1 MMSERRTRTGDR
13 PAQSYQQLFAQNG
26 AIQLLIDPQTM
37 AIVEAN
43 PAACVF
49 YGYPHEILTGM
60 TIDEINMLSGEELA
74 AELAD
79 AAAEQRAYFFFR
91 HRLASGEMRDVEMHS
106 GPILMGGRQYLYAIV
121 HDISA
126 RKRAERQ
133 LQAAEQTLRESEAKY
148 RLLFET
154 NPQPMW
160 VYDSKTLRFLAV
172 NETAVSRYG
181 YSRAEFLTMTMADII
196 RPEDVPAMIRA
207 AVELTND
214 TTASGLWRHRTKSG
228 VERWVEITS
237 HATQFDGRAARLV
250 ISTDVSERKRA
261 EDQLRV
267 QAAALESAAN
277 AIMITDRLNRI
288 TWINPAFTQLTGY
301 GPTEVAGRTADLLES
316 GEQDRAFY
324 HNLDTTI
331 QAGQVWQGE
340 LINRRKDGTLYTAEQ
355 TVTPV
360 LSEQDTVT
368 HFITI
373 MQDITERKH
382 NEQQIRYLASH
393 DSLTGLS
400 NRLELESH
408 LERAVGRAG
417 RGQESTLLFLD
428 MDNFKLVN
436 DTVGH
441 NAGDQLLIILSGL
454 LGEALRADDLLTRVG
469 ADNFA
474 VLLEGT
480 SLDQARLIAEALRG
494 TVDAYPFYVGG
505 RNFDLSLSLGLVAVD
520 GTVAAGDL
528 LAQADS
534 AMHTAK
540 RQGGNRLAVYHPDES
555 TLSQLS
561 AANGWVR
568 RIKLALRDDQLVLHY
583 QPVTRLS
590 DDTIVHYE
598 ALIRMVDENGSL
610 IMPGA
615 FIAAAERFGLMPPL
629 DRWVARGVIAM
640 LRDNSTA
647 RIFMNL
653 SGRSLADEGLL
664 EFIRRELATADVAPA
679 RLGFEITETAAVQD
693 FVRAEH
699 WIREAKALGCPFALD
714 DFGVGFTSFAYLR
727 SLPVDQ
733 IKIDGSFI
741 RTLEDDS
748 SNRYIVQAMHTL
760 ARALGK
766 ETVAEFVESAAIRQI
781 VREIGLTYA
790 QGYYQGL
797 PLAGLVD
804 S

>member
-1 MMSERRTRTGDR
+1 MMGERRTFSGDR

-37 AIVEAN
+37 AIVDAN
-43 PAACVF
+43 PAACAF
-49 YGYPHEILTGM
+49 YGYPHEILTSM
-60 TIDEINMLSGEELA
+60 TIDEMNMLSGEELA
-74 AELAD
+74 AELAE
-79 AAAEQRAYFFFR
+79 AATEQRAYFFFR
-91 HRLASGEMRDVEMHS
+91 HRLASGEIRDVEMHS
-106 GPILMGGRQYLYAIV
+106 GPILMGRRQYLYAIV

-133 LQAAEQTLRESEAKY
+133 LQQAQQTLRESEAKY
-148 RLLFET
+148 QLLFET

-181 YSRAEFLTMTMADII
+181 YSRAEFLAMTIADI
-196 RPEDVPAMIRA
+196 RPPDDVPAVIRA
-207 AVELTND
+207 SGVFIGD
-214 TTASGLWRHRTKSG
+214 STASGLWRHRTKSG

-237 HATQFDGRAARLV
+237 HATQFDGRIARLV

-288 TWINPAFTQLTGY
+288 TWINPAFTRLTGY
-301 GPTEVAGRTADLLES
+301 GPTEVAERTSDLLES
-316 GEQDRAFY
+316 SEQDRAFY
-324 HNLDTTI
+324 HNLDATI

-360 LSEQDTVT
+360 LSEQGTVT

-373 MQDITERKH
+373 MQDITERKRS
-382 NEQQIRYLASH
+382 EQQIRYLASH
-393 DSLTGLS
+393 DGLTGLS
-400 NRLELESH
+400 NRLELESY
-408 LERAVGRAG
+408 LERAVARAG
-417 RGQESTLLFLD
+417 RGQESALLFLD

-454 LGEALRADDLLTRVG
+454 LGESLRAGDLLTRVG

-480 SLDQARLIAEALRG
+480 ALDQARLIAELLRD
-494 TVDAYPFYVGG
+494 TVDAYPFFVGG
-505 RNFDLSLSLGLVAVD
+505 RNFDFSVSLGLVAVD
-520 GTVAAGDL
+520 GTVPAGDL

-534 AMHTAK
+534 AMHSAK
-540 RQGGNRLAVYHPDES
+540 RQGGNRVVVYHPDES

-590 DDTIVHYE
+590 DGAIVHYE
-598 ALIRMVDENGSL
+598 ALIRMLDENGNL

-629 DRWVARGVIAM
+629 DRWVAHGVVGM
-640 LRDNSTA
+640 LRDHSTA

-664 EFIRRELATADVAPA
+664 EFIRRELAAADVAPA

-748 SNRYIVQAMHTL
+748 SNRHIVQAMHTL
-760 ARALGK
+760 ARSLGK
-766 ETVAEFVESAAIRQI
+766 ETVAEFVESAAIQQI
-781 VREIGLTYA
+781 VREIGVTYA

-797 PLAGLVD
+797 PLAYLVD